1 MRIFSSVWDIEL
13 NEPSARICRHSVES
27 SAKFSPPQRN
37 LRSGLS

>member
-13 NEPSARICRHSVES
+13 NEPSTRICRHSVES

-37 LRSGLS
+37 LRSRLS